1 MRAYRESFSSEDGRR
16 GLTQEELLQRMGDA
30 DSGYAQRYSHATVS
44 RWESGATRPTEER
57 LRVFGKALG
66 LSETEVKGLLR
77 LAGLDAYLDAAV
89 GQAETDLPARS
100 DPEDLEDWETG
111 DEEVESPVGR
121 TGLPGDMARFWLLR
135 CLPLGASISLFG
147 LLLSLLG
154 WAPEWMPVAYV
165 GFALAL
171 VLGQGFFAP
180 GKEVP
185 LREFF
190 WVTIFFTLTTPLL
203 QFAPLGMDHYNFHVI
218 EGLTGTA
225 APYLLAML
233 LNLGLSSC
241 AGAMFHFAWKKKYGT
256 EAGDGSALRRATWVV
271 LPPVVLAYGV
281 AVAIT
286 NLSVCLQLTLL
297 MPVLAIVFVILL
309 TLRDPRVNL
318 TEQDQRMLFPAVMAV
333 AIVSSGLGMATIMAV
348 YLHPD
353 IPAVLPDHSLLG
365 SWEIDF
371 AGLGYTREEA
381 LGLLNVGY
389 MWSAVC
395 FWVYMTFVVGSNFIV
410 AVYQIG
416 RGGGGATE
424 PAREAG
430 WLVQQSGS
438 SRTSRRRV
446 VRLTPVLAFLSGLL
460 LSRRRSGR
468 VSA

>member
-1 MRAYRESFSSEDGRR
+1 MRAYRESFPSGKGRR
-16 GLTQEELLQRMGDA
+16 GLTQEELLQRMGEA
-30 DSGYAQRYSHATVS
+30 DPAYSQRYSHATVS
-44 RWESGATRPTEER
+44 RWESGATRPTVER
-57 LRVFGKALG
+57 LRVFGKALN
-66 LSETEVKGLLR
+66 LSETEVTGLML
-77 LAGLDAYLDAAV
+77 LAGLANDFDPTT
-89 GQAETDLPARS
+89 GQVEAQLGASS
-100 DPEDLEDWETG
+100 DTEDWETG
-111 DEEVESPVGR
+111 DEDTGTPAGR
-121 TGLPGDMARFWLLR
+121 SRNLGDLARFCLLR
-135 CLPLGASISLFG
+135 CLPLGAGISLFG
-147 LLLSLLG
+147 LLLSFLSWDPG
-154 WAPEWMPVAYV
+154 WMPVAYV
-165 GFALAL
+165 AFALAL

-180 GKEVP
+180 GREAP

-233 LNLGLSSC
+233 LNLVLSSC

-256 EAGDGSALRRATWVV
+256 EAGDGSVLRRATWVV

-281 AVAIT
+281 PVAIT

-309 TLRDPRVNL
+309 TIRDPRVNL

-333 AIVSSGLGMATIMAV
+333 AIVSSGLGMATIMAI

-430 WLVQQSGS
+430 WLVQQSDGAE
-438 SRTSRRRV
+438 TSRRRP
-446 VRLTPVLAFLSGLL
+446 VRLTPILAFLSAVSLG
-460 LSRRRSGR
+460 RWRSGR
-468 VSA
+468 LWV